1 MKKFL
6 LILVSSIVALSLWAS
21 GEHTVYGTYYLP
33 SYGSHTA
40 SGDRI
45 VASKVKSGEHR
56 WVALSRDMF
65 SRYGYKM
72 NDTIEVKSDRN
83 PSVNGYW
90 VVKDKM
96 SGRKKIDFLMHRS
109 NTRSFRNGDVT
120 IRKANGDNITVEIDD
135 EEIKEVS
142 SKQ

>member
-1 MKKFL
+1 
-6 LILVSSIVALSLWAS
+6 
-21 GEHTVYGTYYLP
+21 
-33 SYGSHTA
+33 
-40 SGDRI
+40 
-45 VASKVKSGEHR
+45 
-56 WVALSRDMF
+56 
-65 SRYGYKM
+65 M

-83 PSVNGYW
+83 PGVNGYW

-109 NTRSFRNGDVT
+109 NTRSFRNGNVT
-120 IRKANGDNITVEIDD
+120 IRKANGDNITVEIDE